1 MVVVALAAGLAACSA
16 IKLAYASFDEFA
28 FWWLDGYV
36 DFTDDQ
42 EPRVRDDLKRLHVW
56 HRSEELPRI
65 AALLKG
71 IEDLAPNNV
80 TPGQVCAF
88 WPQLQGRIRAVAERA
103 EPAAAAYVLEM
114 GEAQLANL
122 QRKYDKNNADYR
134 RDLAAGD
141 PGKVHRKR
149 VEQFA
154 DRAETFYG
162 DLTPAQHRLIEEH
175 VAHSLYDPRRV
186 GAERVRR
193 QQDALQ
199 TLRRISGQKPPPA
212 EARAQ
217 LRAYLERAQAS
228 PDPAYRQYQ
237 ESMVDETCR
246 LVARLHNSTS
256 AAQRDHAVRRLRG
269 WQRDLRDLAGL

>member
-1 MVVVALAAGLAACSA
+1 MVVAALAAGLAACSA
-16 IKLAYASFDEFA
+16 IKLAYAGFDEFA

-65 AALLKG
+65 AALLKNA
-71 IEDLAPNNV
+71 EDLAPGNV
-80 TPGQVCAF
+80 TPEQACAF
-88 WPQLQGRIRAVAERA
+88 WPQLQGRIQAVIDRA
-103 EPAAAAYVLEM
+103 EPAAVAYAMEM
-114 GEAQLANL
+114 GDAQFANL
-122 QRKYDKNNADYR
+122 QRKYDKNNADFR
-134 RDLAAGD
+134 RDWGAGA
-141 PGKVHRKR
+141 PGKVHKKR

-154 DRAETFYG
+154 DRAETVYG

-186 GAERVRR
+186 GVERLRR

-199 TLRRISGQKPPPA
+199 TLRRISGQKLPQA

-217 LRAYLERAQAS
+217 LRAYVERAQVS

-237 ESMVDETCR
+237 EAMVNETCR
-246 LVARLHNSTS
+246 LVSQLHNSTS
-256 AAQRDHAVRRLRG
+256 PAQREHAVRKLRG
-269 WQRDLRDLAGL
+269 WQRDLRDLAGH